1 MAGTKKRLKK
11 IENIRVLAILLV
23 VLGHSIILYSPGWD
37 LVETTRQVPLLSCL
51 KRGIDM
57 IQMPLFFSLSGY
69 LFVFT
74 HRKRWRIW
82 KLVKNKFLRLIVPYF
97 GIGLLYMVP
106 IRFAAGYS
114 GYVENYFVDIISK
127 FLLVNDVGHLWFL
140 PALFLTFILSE
151 IILVLI
157 EMIPPLKDLS
167 GIILLIM
174 GGLLYLE
181 GYRIGFGYGPLLSA
195 YNYLMWFSLGYCIN
209 AYGEY
214 FQKLYEVYVIKWG
227 LLLINLFL
235 LGYVLVTSS
244 SVRLLLS
251 VGLSALLIFNIYGI
265 MPEKNSSIV
274 EKIDRNSFGIY
285 LFHSPLIYITF
296 ASIPNANPGIVV
308 FVNFIVF
315 GVIAFGLTE
324 LVRRTKLKVLI
335 GEIK

>member
-1 MAGTKKRLKK
+1 MIGTKKRLAK
-11 IENIRVLAILLV
+11 IENIRVLAIMLV
-23 VLGHSIILYSPGWD
+23 VLGHSIILYSPRWE
-37 LVETTRQVPLLSCL
+37 LFETTRQAPHLSCL

-74 HRKRWRIW
+74 HRKKWRIW
-82 KLVKNKFLRLIVPYF
+82 KLVKNKFVRLIVPYF

-106 IRFAAGYS
+106 IRLAVGYS
-114 GYVENYFVDIISK
+114 GYVGNHFVDIILK
-127 FLLVNDVGHLWFL
+127 FLLANDVGHLWFL
-140 PALFLTFILSE
+140 PTLFLIFMLSE
-151 IILVLI
+151 LILIIV
-157 EMIPPLKDLS
+157 EMISPWKELS

-181 GYRIGFGYGPLLSA
+181 GYRIGLGYGPLLSA

-209 AYGEY
+209 AYGKY
-214 FQKLYEVYVIKWG
+214 FQKLYEVCVIKCG
-227 LLLINLFL
+227 LLLINMFL
-235 LGYVLVTSS
+235 VGHVLMASS

-251 VGLSALLIFNIYGI
+251 LGLSVLLIFNIYGT
-265 MPEKNSSIV
+265 MPGKSSSIV

-296 ASIPNANPGIVV
+296 ASIPNVHPGIVV
-308 FVNFIVF
+308 FVNFIIF
-315 GVIAFGLTE
+315 GLTAFGLTE

-335 GEIK
+335 GGIE